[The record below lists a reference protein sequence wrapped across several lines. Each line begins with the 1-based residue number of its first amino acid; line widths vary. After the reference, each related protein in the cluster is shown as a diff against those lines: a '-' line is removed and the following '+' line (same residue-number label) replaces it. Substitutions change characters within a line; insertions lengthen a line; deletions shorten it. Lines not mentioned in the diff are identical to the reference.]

1 MAKQFERPEQGP
13 THEEIA
19 QRAYTLFEK
28 SGRVPG
34 HDIDNWLQAEAQL
47 MADRKA
53 KPETRQAKPETRQ
66 QSNGS
71 TKSSTRQTQL
81 STRA

>member
-1 MAKQFERPEQGP
+1 MAKQFEQPEHGP

-28 SGRVPG
+28 SGRVTG
-34 HDIDNWLQAEAQL
+34 HDMENWLQAEAQL

-53 KPETRQAKPETRQ
+53 KTETRQH
-66 QSNGS
+66 SNGS
-71 TKSSTRQTQL
+71 AKTASRQAALSS
-81 STRA
+81 RA

>member
-1 MAKQFERPEQGP
+1 MAKQFEQPEQGP
-13 THEEIA
+13 SHEEIA
-19 QRAYTLFEK
+19 RRAYTLFEK
-28 SGRVPG
+28 SGRAPG
-34 HDIDNWLQAEAQL
+34 HEMEHWLQAEAQL

-53 KPETRQAKPETRQ
+53 KPETRQ

-71 TKSSTRQTQL
+71 AKSASRQPV

>member
-1 MAKQFERPEQGP
+1 MAKQFERSEQGP

-53 KPETRQAKPETRQ
+53 KPETRQ

-71 TKSSTRQTQL
+71 SKSSARQTQL